1 MVKNQQAAQIANE
14 GEEIEQAILQ
24 NIQDLLSRLN
34 ISKIYFIDDA
44 INQDTGKATFKGL
57 IEGIIAD
64 GKLDELKAINLTG
77 IDFTQDGAV
86 LLDHID
92 EVWDNVKHSKQLR
105 YFEKA
110 YTITGKPEAIRD
122 LNVSN
127 NLKDFF
133 AEAQIE
139 FLTPNEWD
147 EKVDEI
153 LGGIADGNRL
163 MVIFDQDL
171 KLAQGRYAD
180 NGVQG
185 EQLILEL
192 KQKNLS
198 DKLVVALLTH
208 TVTDYEGELPKRAEI
223 CNRIEGL
230 NVSDFFVLAKV
241 RLEKHAL
248 FGDGIK
254 KVCLNTYCED
264 VKSKTI
270 EIIQKAQK
278 ETIAQLKTFD
288 TYDFDHTVFKSSL
301 GEGVWEPD
309 TLLRITDIIFK
320 DKIRALMISGD
331 YVPTV
336 NTSICSAKEISKIE
350 FPIEDTVNPYKERFK
365 LRHQEIYEKE
375 VLLNKLRRPIDNGDI
390 FLVTDGEKVKRKYIL
405 VAQECDLMVRG
416 GQIDKGTR
424 GSRIATL
431 LEIETFTSENLFKD
445 IERKYLK
452 DIEKKA
458 FQSHYYADKFKLE
471 YFEEGTNKVGIVHFS
486 KAKTIDLNVLDLIVF
501 NEAGEA
507 KIDLNNPSYNADY
520 HNFAWQS
527 RFEIVKDEF
536 TAKAELLTKQLAVI
550 DATEDGDV
558 KNSLKLSI
566 SHLLSFV
573 DKLGIQINFS
583 QNVFDFG
590 LKRVSRVRLPKSKYI
605 LDRYYSHLAR
615 IAELHD
621 FAHQH
626 SV

>member
-1 MVKNQQAAQIANE
+1 MAENKQVAQAVN
-14 GEEIEQAILQ
+14 GNEEIDLAILQ
-24 NIQDLLSRLN
+24 NIQDLLSKSN
-34 ISKIYFIDDA
+34 INKIYFIDDA

-57 IEGIIAD
+57 IGGIIAE
-64 GKLDELKAINLTG
+64 GKLDDLKAITLTG
-77 IDFTQDGAV
+77 IDFTQDEAV

-92 EVWDNVKHSKQLR
+92 EVWDNVKHAKQLK

-147 EKVDEI
+147 EKADEI
-153 LGGIADGNRL
+153 LGGIADGNRA
-163 MVIFDQDL
+163 MIVFDQDL

-180 NGVQG
+180 NGIQG

-192 KQKNLS
+192 KKKNLAE
-198 DKLVVALLTH
+198 KIVVALLTH
-208 TVTDYEGELPKRAEI
+208 TITDYEGELPKRAEI
-223 CNRIEGL
+223 CERIEGL
-230 NVSDFFVLAKV
+230 NITDFFVLAKI
-241 RLEKHAL
+241 RLEKHAM

-254 KVCLNTYCED
+254 KVCLNTFCED
-264 VKSKTI
+264 VKSQTI
-270 EIIQKAQK
+270 DIIQKAQE
-278 ETIAQLKTFD
+278 ETIAKLKTFD

-331 YVPTV
+331 YVPAV
-336 NTSICSAKEISKIE
+336 NTSICAAKEISKIE
-350 FPIEDTVNPYKERFK
+350 FPVEDAVNPYKETFK
-365 LRHQEIYEKE
+365 LRHQEIYENE
-375 VLLNKLRRPIDNGDI
+375 ELLNKLRRPIDNGDI
-390 FLVTDGEKVKRKYIL
+390 FLVTGGEKAKRKYIL

-416 GQIDKGTR
+416 GNTDKGTR

-431 LEIETFTSENLFKD
+431 LEIETFTSENLFKSIERKYSKD
-445 IERKYLK
+445 IERK
-452 DIEKKA
+452 A
-458 FQSHYYADKFKLE
+458 FLSHYYADKFKLE

-501 NEAGEA
+501 NEMGEA
-507 KIDLNNPSYNADY
+507 KIDLNNPSYNRSY

-536 TAKAELLTKQLAVI
+536 TAKAESITKQLAAI
-550 DATEDGDV
+550 DAVGDEDI

-573 DKLGIQINFS
+573 ERLGIQINFS

-590 LKRVSRVRLPKSKYI
+590 LKRISRVRLPKSKYI
-605 LDRYYSHLAR
+605 LDKYYSHLAR
-615 IAELHD
+615 IAEPHD
-621 FAHQH
+621 FAHKH
-626 SV
+626 SA